1 MHFPLFFPF
10 TSSNSSKCSHTR
22 LRALL
27 LESDVPV
34 MLLLRSPGSLTSSSW
49 SDILE
54 VAFYRWE
61 LGSKI
66 LHNGQFF
73 LLPTRFFD
81 WNFSRCHMNAMT
93 SSHDLFS
100 RLSRCHVN
108 VITRF
113 SVRFRFDFLRNRNR
127 KKPNRN
133 SGSVCFKNR
142 TETDESNRGS
152 VRLKPNRS
160 EH

>member
-1 MHFPLFFPF
+1 VHFPLFFPF

-22 LRALL
+22 LRVLL

-34 MLLLRSPGSLTSSSW
+34 MLLLRSPDSLTSSSR

-73 LLPTRFFD
+73 YCQRVFLIEKKLVVIY
-81 WNFSRCHMNAMT
+81 FSRCNAMT

-108 VITRF
+108 VITG
-113 SVRFRFDFLRNRNR
+113 FRFGFGSIFYETETE

-152 VRLKPNRS
+152 VRF
-160 EH
+160 